1 MEDRDG
7 RSEPDVISG
16 IAIVFDKPGRMF
28 VAEDRGYR
36 AGSGRE
42 ILPVGGEVK
51 YAAILVK

>member
-1 MEDRDG
+1 MVA
-7 RSEPDVISG
+7 SEPDVISG
-16 IAIVFDKPGRMF
+16 VAIVFDEQGRMF

-36 AGSGRE
+36 AGPEKE